1 MGVFSKGCMQGC
13 GESLESLQNIESI
26 QKGKKNEKETFCIG
40 IECSI
45 GF

>member
-1 MGVFSKGCMQGC
+1 MDVCRNV

-40 IECSI
+40 TECSI